1 MERQTETE
9 AHVRRERKFHAIRR
23 RRQRR
28 GYALLILAA
37 GMLAFGVAAG
47 TLYYVLRP
55 TTLRI
60 AVGPA
65 GSEDQKLIQLMAQTF
80 ARENSSVRLSL
91 VTTERTAESIALF
104 TAGKADLAVARGDL
118 NLPANAESVAILR
131 KNVVV
136 LWAPSGLPAKG
147 SKKQPTSLKTGTG
160 GLVYTGSFHQIWIQ
174 LLGLLAVGA
183 FTFSA
188 SFGCLWV
195 MNKLWGIRVEPE
207 VETSGL
213 DVSEHGMWGYPEF
226 YIPVPGGYGTESHS
240 HLLAHKHEFP
250 PREDEE
256 EIAEAA

>member
-1 MERQTETE
+1 MMSDPNQDNARS
-9 AHVRRERKFHAIRR
+9 RR

-37 GMLAFGVAAG
+37 GMLAFGAAAG

-80 ARENSSVRLSL
+80 ARENSSVRLTP
-91 VTTERTAESIALF
+91 VTTEGTTESIALF

-136 LWAPSGLPAKG
+136 LWAPSGLAAKG
-147 SKKQPTSLKTGTG
+147 SKKKPTAKINGIDELAGRRVGVIGRTQANVTMLKVILTESGVNPDKVT
-160 GLVYTGSFHQIWIQ
+160 VTQF
-174 LLGLLAVGA
+174 AVGQ
-183 FTFSA
+183 
-188 SFGCLWV
+188 
-195 MNKLWGIRVEPE
+195 
-207 VETSGL
+207 
-213 DVSEHGMWGYPEF
+213 
-226 YIPVPGGYGTESHS
+226 
-240 HLLAHKHEFP
+240 
-250 PREDEE
+250 
-256 EIAEAA
+256 IAEM